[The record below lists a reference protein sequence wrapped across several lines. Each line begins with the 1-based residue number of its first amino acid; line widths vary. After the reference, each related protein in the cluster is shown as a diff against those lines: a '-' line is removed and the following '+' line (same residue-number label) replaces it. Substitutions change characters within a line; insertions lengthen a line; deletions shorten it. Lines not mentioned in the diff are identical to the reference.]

1 MSQPSPAPPPFLPTG
16 SPYEE
21 HPMLMPPDSPHPRHR
36 SLSPLDEDLLIHH
49 VQSLTLRETYDPS
62 RPRIMP
68 PPSRRRTAHATKESD
83 PPTWGQIKRLS
94 EEAER
99 TVHHQGL
106 PITSILNPF
115 HCYACNH
122 YLSGNLRRAH

>member
-1 MSQPSPAPPPFLPTG
+1 
-16 SPYEE
+16 
-21 HPMLMPPDSPHPRHR
+21 
-36 SLSPLDEDLLIHH
+36 
-49 VQSLTLRETYDPS
+49 
-62 RPRIMP
+62 MP

-122 YLSGNLRRAH
+122 YLSVIVLLLKNSIRKVAAELHTFQLKNKKGGDVGSQSEPPA